1 MTLAL
6 TIAACALFGA
16 LMGLMGG
23 ALGMGG
29 GIIAIPALGLLLG
42 MEQQMA
48 QGTTLMVVLPTL
60 IMAARQ
66 YHQRVRI
73 DLKVAVYGAASAMSC
88 TWFGAYLALNIS
100 SLLLRRSFAV
110 FLFFIG
116 LYYVWQNW
124 FRRPTSGPPAAAGR
138 IQRGHAVLLGMLTGT
153 LSGFFGVGGAILS
166 VPIMTTAFR
175 LPQTT
180 AQALGMTMVIPGGV
194 VALAT
199 YAWGGQTDWRIG
211 LAIAAGSIALVPTG
225 VRLAY
230 RLPERRLR
238 AAFAV
243 LLFLSVPLLLAN
255 A

>member
-1 MTLAL
+1 MMLAL
-6 TIAACALFGA
+6 TLTACALFGA

-23 ALGMGG
+23 ALGL
-29 GIIAIPALGLLLG
+29 ILG

-60 IMAARQ
+60 LLAARQ

-73 DLKVAVYGAASAMSC
+73 DLTVALYGAISAMSC
-88 TWFGAYLALNIS
+88 TWFGATLALNIS

-110 FLFFIG
+110 FLFCIG

-124 FRRPTSGPPAAAGR
+124 LRRPASGQSATAGR
-138 IQRGHAVLLGMLTGT
+138 IRRVHAVLLGVLTGT

-166 VPIMTTAFR
+166 VPVMTSVFR

-180 AQALGMTMVIPGGV
+180 AQALGMAMVIPGGV

-243 LLFLSVPLLLAN
+243 LLFLSVPMLLAST
-255 A
+255 